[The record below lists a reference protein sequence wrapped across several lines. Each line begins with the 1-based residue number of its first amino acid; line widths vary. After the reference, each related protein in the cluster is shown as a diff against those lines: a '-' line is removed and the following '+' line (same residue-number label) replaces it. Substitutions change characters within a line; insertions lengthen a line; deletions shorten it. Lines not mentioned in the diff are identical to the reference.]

1 MVAFLK
7 SRDSIIYIVQQLGT
21 KASDLGCF
29 SGSML
34 ALICGIFFGIFMA
47 VQLCH
52 LDASNVLGIKGLLL
66 LWISPPESRFISFL
80 RWPCL
85 AYRQV
90 LQRWLVVVF
99 TAFVVAWI
107 VNPAPPR
114 CCFTEVAYSFLA

>member
-1 MVAFLK
+1 
-7 SRDSIIYIVQQLGT
+7 
-21 KASDLGCF
+21 
-29 SGSML
+29 
-34 ALICGIFFGIFMA
+34 MA

-52 LDASNVLGIKGLLL
+52 LDASNVLGIQGLLFAFGFL
-66 LWISPPESRFISFL
+66 FLAWSLGSYSFL

-107 VNPAPPR
+107 VILLPPR